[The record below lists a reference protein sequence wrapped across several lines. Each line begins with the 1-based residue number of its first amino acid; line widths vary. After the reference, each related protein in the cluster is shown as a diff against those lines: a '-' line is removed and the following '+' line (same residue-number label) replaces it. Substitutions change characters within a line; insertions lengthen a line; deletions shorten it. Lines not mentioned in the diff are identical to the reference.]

1 MRFMSNGISF
11 GMPLSASSCMTFA
24 LTRSRCARDLNTM
37 KANTTV
43 SPAFSFIMRVNGEV
57 IRQESR
63 GEGAIEPLAF
73 PTELAFEDLPEG
85 DAVEVDDALEK
96 ITALKPDLLFL
107 DIQMP
112 GADGFSLLERLEP
125 PLPMV
130 IFTTAYDEFAV
141 KAFDFNALDYLLKP
155 VDPSR
160 LGAALEKLRRLR
172 KSTESDTAVPPSHR
186 LALEDKVFVRE
197 GERCWFVPVKNIRL
211 LESEGN
217 YTRLHFDDQK
227 PQLFRSLTAM
237 EDRLDPRHFF
247 RANRKQVINLTWV
260 EGIEPWFSGGL
271 LVKLKGGP
279 KVELSRRQAQDFR
292 ERMSL

>member
-1 MRFMSNGISF
+1 
-11 GMPLSASSCMTFA
+11 
-24 LTRSRCARDLNTM
+24 M
-37 KANTTV
+37 KALLIDDERLARNELRRLLAAHPDIESV
-43 SPAFSFIMRVNGEV
+43 GEAV
-57 IRQESR
+57 D
-63 GEGAIEPLAF
+63 A
-73 PTELAFEDLPEG
+73 ED
-85 DAVEVDDALEK
+85 AAQKVAALQ
-96 ITALKPDLLFL
+96 PGLLFL
-107 DIQMP
+107 DVQMP

-125 PLPMV
+125 PLPAV

-141 KAFDFNALDYLLKP
+141 KAFEFNALDYLLKP
-155 VDPSR
+155 VDPNR
-160 LGAALEKLRRLR
+160 LIAALERLR
-172 KSTESDTAVPPSHR
+172 ARETAPAGSASPLPATR
-186 LALEDKVFVRE
+186 LSLEDKVFVRE
-197 GERCWFVPVKNIRL
+197 GDRCWFVPVKNIRL

-237 EDRLDPRHFF
+237 EERLDPRNFF

-271 LVKLKGGP
+271 LVKLKGGL